1 MALAINTTTGSKTL
15 LVLVQDICDEI
26 GLPRPITVTG
36 SVDQQVRQMLA
47 LINLEGK
54 ALASLGQNLG
64 GWPQLRKEFTI
75 TTVSGQAAY
84 AFPTDVAFF
93 IPSTV
98 WDRTYRWQLLG
109 PLNPQEWQVLK
120 SGISPTGPRRRFRI
134 MGGQIYLDPT
144 PSSADAAT
152 IALEYISVNWV
163 NSSAAVGKTAFTADD
178 DYTVLDQDVIAAGLK
193 WRFLRAKGLDYGE
206 EKQHY
211 ENLRNQSVA
220 RSGGLRDIPMNA
232 SASGMRLLNN
242 MNVPDTGFG
251 T

>member
-1 MALAINTTTGSKTL
+1 MALSINTVTGSKTL
-15 LVLVQDICDEI
+15 LVMVQDVCDEI

-47 LINLEGK
+47 LANLEGK

-64 GWPQLRKEFTI
+64 GWPQLRREYTF
-75 TTVSGQAAY
+75 TTVSGTASY
-84 AFPTDVAFF
+84 AFPTDLAFF
-93 IPSTV
+93 IPSTT
-98 WDRTYRWQLLG
+98 WDRTYRWQLVG
-109 PLNPQEWQVLK
+109 PLNPAEWQTLK

-134 MGGQIYLDPT
+134 MGGLIYLDPT
-144 PSSADAAT
+144 PASTDAAT
-152 IALEYISVNWV
+152 IALEYISTSWV
-163 NSSAAVGKTAFTADD
+163 NSAAAVGKPAFTNDD
-178 DYTVLDQDVIAAGLK
+178 DYTVLDQDVLAAGLK
-193 WRFLRAKGLDYGE
+193 WRFLRAKGMDFSE

-211 ENLRNQSVA
+211 ELLRDQSVA

>member
-1 MALAINTTTGSKTL
+1 
-15 LVLVQDICDEI
+15 
-26 GLPRPITVTG
+26 
-36 SVDQQVRQMLA
+36 
-47 LINLEGK
+47 
-54 ALASLGQNLG
+54 
-64 GWPQLRKEFTI
+64 
-75 TTVSGQAAY
+75 
-84 AFPTDVAFF
+84 
-93 IPSTV
+93 
-98 WDRTYRWQLLG
+98 
-109 PLNPQEWQVLK
+109 
-120 SGISPTGPRRRFRI
+120 
-134 MGGQIYLDPT
+134 
-144 PSSADAAT
+144 
-152 IALEYISVNWV
+152 V